1 MHLSGDFRMF
11 RCLAAALLAGLF
23 FVATPAPAAPPVETY
38 GKLPAVD
45 LMTLSP
51 SGDGLVYVGVNGDT
65 RQLMIAT
72 RQGGIQAMA
81 PTGITKVI
89 GIRWAGEDHLLVTA
103 STTTDIG
110 AYFTTEEAELAVVIV
125 LDLRSHKN
133 FVVFGN
139 RSDLAHMVE
148 GQYGVA
154 HVDGHWYGYFGG
166 ITYSSEVADHVVDH
180 SYADLYR
187 VDLDTGEI
195 QLAAPGSPDVADWL
209 VDPDG
214 LVVARSLYRL
224 ESGHWQVL
232 VGGSGA
238 KVLASGTSD
247 FGSVDL
253 YRGRT
258 PDAVLID
265 RPTSDGGMQLQELS
279 LSGAPTVDIPEGKDT
294 TQRFFDRN
302 NHLWIGLAEDA
313 DVPEANMFA
322 PAVEAKVRGVR
333 KAFPGETVKLVSWS
347 EDFQTMIVFTSGGD
361 DSGAYWLVNISTGKA
376 EPLGYAYPDVG
387 PEDVGPIQMVDWKAQ
402 DGLALRGVLSLPP
415 GRPAKNLPLVV
426 MPHGGPEARDYPV
439 FDWWAQVFAS
449 RGYAVFQPN
458 FRGSSGYGTQFR
470 NAGFG
475 EWGRKMQTDISDG
488 VAELARRGV
497 IDPKRACVVGWS
509 FGGYAALAGVTVQR
523 GLYRCSVSMAG
534 VSDPAALVSQ
544 SVDRTRSDNSAE
556 RYWKAFM
563 GVNFRYQ
570 SELNPYSPLKL
581 AARADA
587 PILLLHGN
595 DDTVV
600 PIDQSRAMDRAL
612 REAGKP
618 VDLVVLPNADH
629 WLLHEDT
636 RLTMATRS
644 VAFVE
649 KYNPPDPAA
658 VQTSSASA
666 TKP

>member
-1 MHLSGDFRMF
+1 MFRGIAAVVLSGLIF
-11 RCLAAALLAGLF
+11 AAGVGAGI
-23 FVATPAPAAPPVETY
+23 AAPSVDAY

-45 LMTLSP
+45 LMSLSP
-51 SGDGLVYVGVNGDT
+51 SGNGLAYVGVNGDT
-65 RQLMIAT
+65 RQLMIT
-72 RQGGIQAMA
+72 TKQGGAEATA
-81 PTGITKVI
+81 PLGITKVVA
-89 GIRWAGEDHLLVTA
+89 IRWAGEDHLLVTA
-103 STTTDIG
+103 SATTKIG
-110 AYFTTEEAELAVVIV
+110 ADFTTEKAELAAVIV
-125 LDLRSHKN
+125 LDLRTHKS
-133 FVVFGN
+133 FTVFGN
-139 RSDLAHMVE
+139 RDDVAHTVDGE
-148 GQYGVA
+148 YGVA
-154 HVDGHWYGYFGG
+154 QIEGHWYGYFGG
-166 ITYSSEVADHVVDH
+166 ITYGSGGGDHYLDH
-180 SYADLYR
+180 TYADLYR
-187 VDLDTGEI
+187 VDLDSGQI
-195 QLAAPGSPDVADWL
+195 QLAAPGAPDVVDWL
-209 VDPDG
+209 VDPAG
-214 LVVARSLYRL
+214 VIMARSVYSR
-224 ESGHWQVL
+224 ENGHWQV
-232 VGGSGA
+232 VTGGRYGN
-238 KVLASGTSD
+238 KVLASGISD
-247 FGSVDL
+247 FGAVDL
-253 YRGRT
+253 GRGRT
-258 PDAVLID
+258 SDTVLID
-265 RPTSDGGMQLQELS
+265 RPTADGGVQSQELS
-279 LSGAPTVDIPEGKDT
+279 LSGAPVVDAPQGADT
-294 TQRFFDRN
+294 AARYFDRESG
-302 NHLWIGLAEDA
+302 LWIGLAKDA
-313 DVPEANMFA
+313 DEPEGRMFA
-322 PAVEAKVRGVR
+322 PALEAKVSGVR

-347 EDFQTMIVFTSGGD
+347 EDFQTMIVFTSGSG
-361 DSGAYWLVNISTGKA
+361 DSGAYWLVNIGTGKA
-376 EPLGYAYPDVG
+376 EPLGYAYPEVEHDDVG
-387 PEDVGPIQMVDWKAQ
+387 SIQMVDWKAA
-402 DGLALRGVLSLPP
+402 DGLSLHGVLSLPP
-415 GRPAKNLPLVV
+415 GRPANALPLVV
-426 MPHGGPEARDYPV
+426 MPHGGPESRDYPV
-439 FDWWAQVFAS
+439 FDWWAQAFVS

-458 FRGSSGYGTQFR
+458 FRGSSGYGTAFR

-509 FGGYAALAGVTVQR
+509 YGGYAALAGVTVQQ

-544 SVDRTRSDNSAE
+544 SVDRTQSDNSAE

-600 PIDQSRAMDRAL
+600 PIDQSRAMEKAL
-612 REAGKP
+612 RQAGKP

-666 TKP
+666 AP